1 STVIGYQLSVS
12 GKVILKVYNMLGK
25 EIRTLVN
32 EKQTAGTHSIVWDGT
47 DDSGN
52 PISCGIYFYR
62 IKTDNV
68 NKTGKMLLLR

>member
-1 STVIGYQLSVS
+1 
-12 GKVILKVYNMLGK
+12 MLGK